1 MSATLA
7 KLDSNDKIIQII
19 PQGKS
24 ISQDKLDKI
33 KEIYNKYG
41 IIKVRVDTEK
51 MDKFVLDYVSKLLK
65 GNKKL
70 ENNLKQYLKGSIG
83 MGSMMLSM
91 YGLLLISEVGKIEK
105 FIEGYDNIEHF
116 TQVENPTSELE
127 LINAQIAEAKK
138 KIAEQELNKPIINS
152 EESKVINLNNS
163 DQDQNFSP
171 DLKSIDIIIPK
182 VFLTTDRIKYF
193 EILFTTFGDKN
204 NIDSNM
210 GFVIKQ
216 LDTVLEGLNKG
227 SNPEIKIANIIG
239 LMIKV
244 SLITV
249 IVDSFNALGE
259 NILNKEDQ
267 IQYMAAVISDLLV
280 DFPSDTCTFYNN
292 KLDFIKFSPN
302 ICDVKR
308 VIQEQKCPEQICPI
322 CPVQKCPVCPVQI
335 CPEQKCPLQICPEQK
350 CPEQKCPTCPACP
363 EQKCPEQKCPVCNAC
378 PEQTQDSSNTWKI
391 ISIILIL
398 CVIGFLIYIL
408 WSNTNEPNLNNLAK
422 LSNVSR
428 PTSSSSL
435 SRPSSLPS
443 SSSLSRP
450 SSLPS
455 SSSLSSSSSSYNPSS
470 LSSLSSLSR
479 PTNLSRY

>member
-1 MSATLA
+1 MNAILA

-41 IIKVRVDTEK
+41 IIKVRVDTQK

-70 ENNLKQYLKGSIG
+70 ENNLKQHLKSSIG

-91 YGLLLISEVGKIEK
+91 YGLILISEVGNIEK

-138 KIAEQELNKPIINS
+138 KLAEQELNIKPIINS

-182 VFLTTDRIKYF
+182 VFLTADRIKYF

-210 GFVIKQ
+210 SFVIKQ

-249 IVDSFNALGE
+249 IVDTFNALGE

-267 IQYMAAVISDLLV
+267 IQYMSTVISDLLV

-308 VIQEQKCPEQICPI
+308 IIQEQKCPEQICPI

-335 CPEQKCPLQICPEQK
+335 CPEQKCPV
-350 CPEQKCPTCPACP
+350 CPACP
-363 EQKCPEQKCPVCNAC
+363 EQKCPVCPEQKCPV
-378 PEQTQDSSNTWKI
+378 QTQDSSNTWKI

-398 CVIGFLIYIL
+398 LVVGCFIYIL
-408 WSNTNEPNLNNLAK
+408 WSNINTSNLNESKLNNLAG
-422 LSNVSR
+422 
-428 PTSSSSL
+428 L
-435 SRPSSLPS
+435 SRL
-443 SSSLSRP
+443 
-450 SSLPS
+450 
-455 SSSLSSSSSSYNPSS
+455 SSLSSSSRPA
-470 LSSLSSLSR
+470 SLSR
-479 PTNLSRY
+479 L

>member
-1 MSATLA
+1 MNAILA

-41 IIKVRVDTEK
+41 IIKVRVDTQK

-70 ENNLKQYLKGSIG
+70 ENNLKQHLKSSIG

-91 YGLLLISEVGKIEK
+91 YGLILISEVGNIEK

-138 KIAEQELNKPIINS
+138 KLAEQELNIKPIINS

-182 VFLTTDRIKYF
+182 VFLTADRIKYF

-210 GFVIKQ
+210 SFVIKQ

-249 IVDSFNALGE
+249 IVDTFNALGE

-267 IQYMAAVISDLLV
+267 IQYMSTVISDLLV

-308 VIQEQKCPEQICPI
+308 IIQEQKCPEQICPI

-335 CPEQKCPLQICPEQK
+335 CPEQKCP
-350 CPEQKCPTCPACP
+350 A
-363 EQKCPEQKCPVCNAC
+363 CPEQKCPVCPEQKCPVCPVC
-378 PEQTQDSSNTWKI
+378 PEQKCPVQTQDSSNTWKI

-398 CVIGFLIYIL
+398 LVVGCIIYIL
-408 WSNTNEPNLNNLAK
+408 WSNINTSNLNESKLNNLAG
-422 LSNVSR
+422 
-428 PTSSSSL
+428 L
-435 SRPSSLPS
+435 SR
-443 SSSLSRP
+443 
-450 SSLPS
+450 
-455 SSSLSSSSSSYNPSS
+455 
-470 LSSLSSLSR
+470 LSSLSR
-479 PTNLSRY
+479 PARL

>member
-1 MSATLA
+1 MNAILA

-41 IIKVRVDTEK
+41 IIKVRVDTQK

-70 ENNLKQYLKGSIG
+70 ENNLKQHLKSSIG

-91 YGLLLISEVGKIEK
+91 YGLILISEVGNIEK

-138 KIAEQELNKPIINS
+138 KLAEQELNIKPIINS

-182 VFLTTDRIKYF
+182 VFLTADRIKYF

-210 GFVIKQ
+210 SFVIKQ

-249 IVDSFNALGE
+249 IVDTFNALGE

-267 IQYMAAVISDLLV
+267 IQYMSTVISDLLV

-308 VIQEQKCPEQICPI
+308 IIQEQKCPEQICPI

-335 CPEQKCPLQICPEQK
+335 CPEQKCPV
-350 CPEQKCPTCPACP
+350 CPACP
-363 EQKCPEQKCPVCNAC
+363 EQKCPVCPEQKCPVCPEQKC
-378 PEQTQDSSNTWKI
+378 PVQTQDSSNTWKI

-398 CVIGFLIYIL
+398 LVVGCFIYIL
-408 WSNTNEPNLNNLAK
+408 WSNINTSNLNESKLNNLAG
-422 LSNVSR
+422 
-428 PTSSSSL
+428 L
-435 SRPSSLPS
+435 SRL
-443 SSSLSRP
+443 
-450 SSLPS
+450 
-455 SSSLSSSSSSYNPSS
+455 SSLSSSSRPA
-470 LSSLSSLSR
+470 SLSR
-479 PTNLSRY
+479 L